1 MLQTQTV
8 EPGTLSLLRKLMQ
21 VSELKNFSLA
31 GGTALA
37 LYFGHRKSIDLDL
50 FSPIDFNPEDI
61 ASVLEKNFNGFTYRN
76 TGNPIGLFG
85 FIDNIKVDFVKLN
98 HELLISKQSINDG
111 VRIFGLPDLGAMK
124 INAVLKRAVKKDF
137 WDIAE
142 LLKKYSI
149 QELINW
155 YEKKYPSQQLLISI
169 PQAITYFEDAEESED
184 PLSLKGQTWES
195 VKKIIRQKVSDFL
208 R

>member
-1 MLQTQTV
+1 
-8 EPGTLSLLRKLMQ
+8 MQ

-61 ASVLEKNFNGFTYRN
+61 ASVLEKKFNGFTYRN

-98 HELLISKQSINDG
+98 HDLLISKRSINDG
-111 VRIFGLPDLGAMK
+111 IRIFGLPDLGAMK

-195 VKKIIRQKVSDFL
+195 VKKFIRQKVSDFL